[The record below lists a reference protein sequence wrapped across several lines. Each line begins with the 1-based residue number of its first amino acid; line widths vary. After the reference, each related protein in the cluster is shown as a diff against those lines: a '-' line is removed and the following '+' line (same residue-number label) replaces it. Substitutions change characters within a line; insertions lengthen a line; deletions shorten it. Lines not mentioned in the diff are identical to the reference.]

1 MDVLVMLARLIL
13 PVLACCLAQQRLQGA
28 PRRDWRAALS
38 RPALAAGAAVSLAA
52 NLAAW
57 ALPRAAALPTYTRYE
72 ACLVTALVAAAGV
85 WLVVPLARRQST
97 LPRQLL
103 ETLCAV
109 SLAAAFYSCLTYGQA
124 HIHCDTAT
132 ATQLAQEQL
141 RTGQLFPAGWCYANG
156 DLWVLSA
163 NLITLPF
170 TLLLQNQPLA
180 RALAS
185 AVCVAIAV
193 WALRYHSRRQL
204 ADASWLISV
213 PLFAVGL
220 FGVMDMIL
228 WQAAYVLYV
237 PKLLLMMV
245 WAGDLWTSPSAR
257 RRRVSAA
264 ALAVLLALCCLEGV
278 RNLAEMTL
286 PLLGAFAVMFYRENR
301 TRPLAD
307 CRKGFCKAL
316 RGMAVVLAGSAVGI
330 GMYLNI
336 AASHEMNSNAANSL
350 AMSSS
355 VNVIWECIVEALK
368 NCLRIFGYT
377 TAQSVFSLDGIRNLC
392 AAALCVLVVFV
403 LPALQL
409 RRFDEES
416 PGVQFFLALGGVH
429 NLLMLVMAVL
439 FAKTA
444 DRYLLTYVYVCLI
457 VSAHYVTKYCLPKA
471 DLRGLVWGAGTAA
484 ALAVCCVAVVSLSAG
499 WDAALAQQRL
509 VGRALTDAGLTRGY
523 ASYTYSFMNYV
534 YSDCRAQ
541 VAALDITE
549 EGTTPRLWLVSKSWY
564 DPADFAGPTYLML
577 DPKEQTAATENGTLA
592 ALGAPA
598 STFAIEGTQL
608 TVYVYDYNIMQV
620 LNPAGI

>member
-1 MDVLVMLARLIL
+1 MHILVILARLLL

-28 PRRDWRAALS
+28 PRRDWRAACS
-38 RPALAAGAAVSLAA
+38 RPVLAAGAAVSLAA

-57 ALPRAAALPTYTRYE
+57 AAPRVLPLTTYTQYE
-72 ACLVTALVAAAGV
+72 ACLLVALVTAAGV

-103 ETLCAV
+103 ETACAV
-109 SLAAAFYSCLTYGQA
+109 CLAAAFYSCLTYGQT

-132 ATQLAQEQL
+132 ATQLAREQL
-141 RTGQLFPAGWCYANG
+141 RTGQLFPASWCYANG
-156 DLWVLSA
+156 DLWVLSP
-163 NLITLPF
+163 NLIVLPL
-170 TLLLQNQPLA
+170 TLLLTDQPLA

-185 AVCVAIAV
+185 AISVAIAV

-204 ADASWLISV
+204 GDASWLIAA
-213 PLFAVGL
+213 PLFTVGL
-220 FGVMDMIL
+220 FGAMDMIL
-228 WQAAYVLYV
+228 WQAAYVSFV
-237 PKLLLMMV
+237 PKFLLLAV
-245 WAGDLWTSPSAR
+245 WAGDLWTSPDAR

-307 CRKGFCKAL
+307 CRKGFFAAL
-316 RGMAVVLAGSAVGI
+316 RGMAAVLAGSAA
-330 GMYLNI
+330 GMGAYL
-336 AASHEMNSNAANSL
+336 AVTASLSMNSTDANSL
-350 AMSSS
+350 TMSGS

-377 TAQSVFSLDGIRNLC
+377 TAQSAFSLDGIRNLC
-392 AAALCVLVVFV
+392 AVALCVLVVFV
-403 LPALQL
+403 LPVLQL
-409 RRFDEES
+409 RRFDGES
-416 PGVQFFLALGGVH
+416 RPVQFFLALGGVH

-471 DLRGLVWGAGTAA
+471 DLRGLVWSAGTAA

-534 YSDCRAQ
+534 YSDCRAE

-549 EGTTPRLWLVSKSWY
+549 EGTAPRLWLVSESWY

-577 DPKEQTAATENGTLA
+577 DPKEQTLAAENGTLD

-598 STFAIEGTQL
+598 ASFAIEGTQL

-620 LNPAGI
+620 LNPAGT